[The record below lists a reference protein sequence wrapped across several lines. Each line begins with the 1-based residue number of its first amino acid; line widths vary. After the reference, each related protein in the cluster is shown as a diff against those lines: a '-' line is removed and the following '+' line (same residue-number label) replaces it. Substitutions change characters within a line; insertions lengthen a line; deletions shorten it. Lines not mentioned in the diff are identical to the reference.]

1 MVSVAVSKMG
11 KTKVVFVEPGVK
23 IDSEYYCHQLLSNG
37 LFPDIHARCG
47 LYNWTLQQDGAP
59 SHRSA
64 QTVAFLDAEGIDFI
78 EPSMWPPNSPDLN
91 PVDYAIWGAL
101 EECTYKHKPRNIEE
115 LKNVI
120 KQEWQLLSQ
129 NLISKSISQWR
140 QRLQFVVDNQ
150 GGHIEHLF

>member
-1 MVSVAVSKMG
+1 MG
-11 KTKVVFVEPGVK
+11 KVSLEDRHLIKALRTVKHWGATKMMQFFPNKPWKLRTLNNIITKVDATG
-23 IDSEYYCHQLLSNG
+23 N
-37 LFPDIHARCG
+37 
-47 LYNWTLQQDGAP
+47 AP

-64 QTVAFLDAEGIDFI
+64 QTVAFLGAEGVDFI

-115 LKNVI
+115 LKKSI

-129 NLISKSISQWR
+129 GLISRSIDQWR
-140 QRLQFVVDNQ
+140 KRLHCVVGNQ
-150 GGHIEHLF
+150 GAHIEHLF